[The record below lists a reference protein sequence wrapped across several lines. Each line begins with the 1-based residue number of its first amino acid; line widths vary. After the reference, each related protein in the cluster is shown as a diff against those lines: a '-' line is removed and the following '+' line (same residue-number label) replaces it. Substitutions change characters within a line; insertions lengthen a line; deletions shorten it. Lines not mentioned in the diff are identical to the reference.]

1 MLAVA
6 QLAQQKQVPFT
17 YFTKPVP
24 AQLMDR
30 TKDIQTNFSLAKAL
44 GMQHVTLS
52 ENQYDVLAD
61 THDFSPVAPPNATT
75 WLGVPQGVAV
85 PEAELGIRRLAHEL
99 NEYAETYANNVA
111 VVRPCGTGTTAHYVA
126 KHVHPSIHVYGV
138 PCVGN
143 AAYLRQQVAKLESS
157 SGPSPLRVLEPR
169 KRVAFGT
176 LWRPLMDVHAE
187 VLEDTGVEIDLVYG
201 CLAWDT
207 MLHALHLL
215 QSFEGREVVY
225 VHCGGLSGNASQL
238 ERYRN
243 KYKNISIGLSQPEV
257 ETAVPVVNLVVE
269 ETAVDSDELGRKLK
283 PKEVVDQLNKYI
295 VGQNDAKKAVAV
307 ALRNRWRRQQLPDDL
322 RPEVSPKNILMIG
335 PTGCGKTEIA
345 RRLAKLAQAP
355 FVKVEATKF
364 TEVGFHGRD
373 VDQIIK
379 DLLENSIQLVKK
391 HRMERV
397 RKDIAGVVEQRI
409 IDALAGQHTGAQSRQ
424 TFLHLLR
431 SGELDERMITVD
443 VRSSGNAGNIG
454 SISIDPSGKVNS
466 NSSTVNDL
474 MKVIS
479 GGKKL
484 EKKQLSVADARPILE
499 EMELENAIDMGDV
512 IKEAIT
518 EAEENGIVFIDEIDK
533 ICSSGAY
540 RGADASDEGVQRDL
554 LPLIEGST
562 ISTKH
567 GNVNTDHIL
576 FIGSGAFHSVK
587 PSNLLAELQGRLPIR
602 VELKAL
608 TENDLWRILTEPV
621 ANLIMQ
627 QKALLATEQVNL
639 TFDDDA
645 IKEVARV
652 AYEIN
657 HTVENIGARRLHT
670 VLEKVVED
678 ISFEASD
685 YPDGHVLTITKE
697 IVHDRIG
704 AMLKKSDLSKYI
716 L

>member
-1 MLAVA
+1 MRGVVGNHLLSYGGIQSNAMLAVA

-111 VVRPCGTGTTAHYVA
+111 VVLPCGTGTTAHYVA

-243 KYKNISIGLSQPEV
+243 KYKN
-257 ETAVPVVNLVVE
+257 
-269 ETAVDSDELGRKLK
+269 
-283 PKEVVDQLNKYI
+283 
-295 VGQNDAKKAVAV
+295 
-307 ALRNRWRRQQLPDDL
+307 
-322 RPEVSPKNILMIG
+322 M
-335 PTGCGKTEIA
+335 
-345 RRLAKLAQAP
+345 
-355 FVKVEATKF
+355 
-364 TEVGFHGRD
+364 
-373 VDQIIK
+373 
-379 DLLENSIQLVKK
+379 
-391 HRMERV
+391 
-397 RKDIAGVVEQRI
+397 
-409 IDALAGQHTGAQSRQ
+409 
-424 TFLHLLR
+424 
-431 SGELDERMITVD
+431 
-443 VRSSGNAGNIG
+443 
-454 SISIDPSGKVNS
+454 
-466 NSSTVNDL
+466 
-474 MKVIS
+474 
-479 GGKKL
+479 
-484 EKKQLSVADARPILE
+484 
-499 EMELENAIDMGDV
+499 
-512 IKEAIT
+512 
-518 EAEENGIVFIDEIDK
+518 
-533 ICSSGAY
+533 
-540 RGADASDEGVQRDL
+540 
-554 LPLIEGST
+554 
-562 ISTKH
+562 
-567 GNVNTDHIL
+567 
-576 FIGSGAFHSVK
+576 
-587 PSNLLAELQGRLPIR
+587 
-602 VELKAL
+602 
-608 TENDLWRILTEPV
+608 
-621 ANLIMQ
+621 
-627 QKALLATEQVNL
+627 
-639 TFDDDA
+639 
-645 IKEVARV
+645 
-652 AYEIN
+652 
-657 HTVENIGARRLHT
+657 
-670 VLEKVVED
+670 
-678 ISFEASD
+678 
-685 YPDGHVLTITKE
+685 
-697 IVHDRIG
+697 
-704 AMLKKSDLSKYI
+704 
-716 L
+716 